1 MSGGLIKR
9 VVSFLAPDIKGEAL
23 KDIVSAL
30 QFIVRKGAHF
40 ALFGVLGI
48 FSFMT
53 FVSYTKIHLTVRF
66 FLSLVVSVAYAVSD
80 EYHQT
85 LVKGRSGALRDV
97 LIDSVGAL
105 SGILL
110 SLIIYKIYIAIKNRG
125 QGKMKKKQYM
135 ELTQQLSQRLNGE
148 KQRNEELSEENS
160 ALNKQLAELRDRITA
175 LENVK
180 VTEPEI
186 TAAEEP
192 LPIEASTKEPELSEG
207 IRDGAKIIGKIVLSS
222 AEYCNKLTELGA
234 NPNVKELVNLILG
247 RTEVAKAE
255 ILRLSALNIDPKERF
270 SAMERELSEA
280 EDYFKSVMAQK

>member
-1 MSGGLIKR
+1 
-9 VVSFLAPDIKGEAL
+9 
-23 KDIVSAL
+23 
-30 QFIVRKGAHF
+30 
-40 ALFGVLGI
+40 
-48 FSFMT
+48 
-53 FVSYTKIHLTVRF
+53 
-66 FLSLVVSVAYAVSD
+66 
-80 EYHQT
+80 
-85 LVKGRSGALRDV
+85 
-97 LIDSVGAL
+97 
-105 SGILL
+105 
-110 SLIIYKIYIAIKNRG
+110 
-125 QGKMKKKQYM
+125 MKKKQYM

>member
-110 SLIIYKIYIAIKNRG
+110 SLIIYKI
-125 QGKMKKKQYM
+125 
-135 ELTQQLSQRLNGE
+135 
-148 KQRNEELSEENS
+148 
-160 ALNKQLAELRDRITA
+160 
-175 LENVK
+175 
-180 VTEPEI
+180 
-186 TAAEEP
+186 
-192 LPIEASTKEPELSEG
+192 
-207 IRDGAKIIGKIVLSS
+207 
-222 AEYCNKLTELGA
+222 
-234 NPNVKELVNLILG
+234 
-247 RTEVAKAE
+247 
-255 ILRLSALNIDPKERF
+255 
-270 SAMERELSEA
+270 
-280 EDYFKSVMAQK
+280 